1 MRNLEGSVKDK
12 VLAER
17 DIFTKEREDWDIFTM
32 PFYSLSLASDP
43 TAASTNQR
51 LEYCTKVNYEG
62 IRGQKL
68 TYCQDESQLKS

>member
-17 DIFTKEREDWDIFTM
+17 DIFTREREDWDIFTM

-43 TAASTNQR
+43 TAVSTNQR
-51 LEYCTKVNYEG
+51 LEYCTKVN
-62 IRGQKL
+62 
-68 TYCQDESQLKS
+68 